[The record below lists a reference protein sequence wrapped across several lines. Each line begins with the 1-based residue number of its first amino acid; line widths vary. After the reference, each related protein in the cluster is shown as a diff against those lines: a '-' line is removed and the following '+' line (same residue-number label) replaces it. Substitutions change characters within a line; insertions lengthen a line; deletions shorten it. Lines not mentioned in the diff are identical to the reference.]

1 MFKIK
6 DQILQVSLVDLYKLV
21 YSSMSSEN
29 LHIDL
34 SRSGKMEV
42 LTLRS
47 NSAILKGAEPPN
59 EM

>member
-29 LHIDL
+29 LHVDL

>member
-34 SRSGKMEV
+34 SKSGKMEV

>member
-34 SRSGKMEV
+34 SKSGKMEV
-42 LTLRS
+42 LTLRC